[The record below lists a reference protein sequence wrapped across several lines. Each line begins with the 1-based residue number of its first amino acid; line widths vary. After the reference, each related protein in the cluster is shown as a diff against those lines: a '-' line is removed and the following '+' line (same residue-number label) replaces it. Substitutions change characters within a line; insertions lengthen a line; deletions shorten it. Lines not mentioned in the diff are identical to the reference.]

1 MSLIVKP
8 TTNFID
14 ERNKIN
20 LIQVII
26 ISFIIIIIVNNIRKL
41 NAELKKSNKLNKRKM
56 SELIEIITSDKFVID
71 GRVTSL
77 NKRFKTIEK
86 IINSNYEN
94 LGYINDTASSIC
106 IGIIVKR
113 LSDHFEIHYH
123 DKASMVNVTIDQLI
137 SFINLKYIKLDN
149 RYTIDT
155 LLCKITC
162 RKGHKYKHLV
172 ETECLYE
179 FVTYNNTIGYITI
192 NVNLGC
198 LAKVLKLKI
207 ITTDNI
213 DLTET
218 FYSKVSEREFNCL
231 KKMIELE
238 QSF

>member
-41 NAELKKSNKLNKRKM
+41 NAELKKSNQLNKRKM

-86 IINSNYEN
+86 IINSNYVD
-94 LGYINDTASSIC
+94 LGMILTLDGYSSHRQIN
-106 IGIIVKR
+106 VKQV
-113 LSDHFEIHYH
+113 SDHFEVPYIEK
-123 DKASMVNVTIDQLI
+123 DEKAVIMYITIDQLI
-137 SFINLKYIKLDN
+137 NFINLKYIKLNN
-149 RYTIDT
+149 RYTTDT

-162 RKGHKYKHLV
+162 RKGYKYKHLV
-172 ETECLYE
+172 ESECLYE
-179 FVTYNNTIGYITI
+179 FVTYQDTSGYIKI
-192 NVNLGC
+192 DVSLSC

-207 ITTDNI
+207 
-213 DLTET
+213 L
-218 FYSKVSEREFNCL
+218 
-231 KKMIELE
+231 
-238 QSF
+238 